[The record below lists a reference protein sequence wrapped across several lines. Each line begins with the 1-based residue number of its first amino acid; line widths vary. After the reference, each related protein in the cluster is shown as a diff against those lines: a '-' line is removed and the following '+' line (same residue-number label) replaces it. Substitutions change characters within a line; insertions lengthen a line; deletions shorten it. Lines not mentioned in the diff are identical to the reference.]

1 MFASEHGTSNKANF
15 DSMVRSHASA
25 SRGLSVWWNSRAGY
39 QRNPDIQM
47 LGEYDHHVLVAESV
61 ASFAAHALVDVAAQ
75 FARP

>member
-1 MFASEHGTSNKANF
+1 
-15 DSMVRSHASA
+15 MVRSHASA
-25 SRGLSVWWNSRAGY
+25 SRGSLVLWNSGGWY

>member
-25 SRGLSVWWNSRAGY
+25 SRGSLVLWNSGGWY

-61 ASFAAHALVDVAAQ
+61 AGFVAPALVDIAAR
-75 FARP
+75 FAKP